1 MRRILFFFKCMKY
14 VSENEFSF
22 TPVLIYFLLEV
33 TPTLRSCVLDCKV
46 FLAFFLGFI
55 DIRNKSIYKSDFEL
69 VNELT
74 VNVAQGLIYSGFG
87 DISGKSEVML
97 VDWGVL

>member
-1 MRRILFFFKCMKY
+1 MRRILFFFKFMQY

-33 TPTLRSCVLDCKV
+33 TPTLRCCVLGCKV
-46 FLAFFLGFI
+46 FLTFFLGFI

-69 VNELT
+69 VSELI
-74 VNVAQGLIYSGFG
+74 QCSPRSHLLCFWRY
-87 DISGKSEVML
+87 K
-97 VDWGVL
+97 W